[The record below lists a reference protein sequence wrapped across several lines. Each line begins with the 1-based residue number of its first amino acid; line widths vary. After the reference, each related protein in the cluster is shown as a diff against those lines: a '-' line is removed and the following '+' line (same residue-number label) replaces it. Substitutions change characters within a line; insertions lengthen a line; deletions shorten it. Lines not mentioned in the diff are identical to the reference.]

1 MKVDVFKKLIKE
13 SVREVLREELSS
25 LHIQNSIQENRT
37 VSFNSQDVD
46 MVAYRQNLAKM
57 MGLETPIVQHN
68 GYQQNQPQIKST
80 GNPYLDILAETAAT
94 VSPMELAQMGR
105 HYD

>member
-13 SVREVLREELSS
+13 AIREVLREELSQ
-25 LHIQNSIQENRT
+25 IKPTPIQENRT
-37 VSFNSQDVD
+37 MSFTTQDVD

-57 MGLETPIVQHN
+57 MGLETPPIQHN
-68 GYQQNQPQIKST
+68 TSPVKSS

>member
-13 SVREVLREELSS
+13 AVREVLREEIS
-25 LHIQNSIQENRT
+25 QMTPTPIQENKSMNFT
-37 VSFNSQDVD
+37 TQDVD

-57 MGLETPIVQHN
+57 MGLEAPLPQPN
-68 GYQQNQPQIKST
+68 GYQQTAPQIKPS

>member
-1 MKVDVFKKLIKE
+1 MNF
-13 SVREVLREELSS
+13 
-25 LHIQNSIQENRT
+25 T
-37 VSFNSQDVD
+37 TQDVD

-57 MGLETPIVQHN
+57 MGLETQPVQHN
-68 GYQQNQPQIKST
+68 TPSVKSS

>member
-1 MKVDVFKKLIKE
+1 MKHNTP
-13 SVREVLREELSS
+13 SVKSS
-25 LHIQNSIQENRT
+25 
-37 VSFNSQDVD
+37 
-46 MVAYRQNLAKM
+46 
-57 MGLETPIVQHN
+57 
-68 GYQQNQPQIKST
+68 

>member
-1 MKVDVFKKLIKE
+1 MKTDVFKKLIKE
-13 SVREVLREELSS
+13 AVREVLKEELSQ
-25 LHIQNSIQENRT
+25 IQLSPIQENRT
-37 VSFNSQDVD
+37 VSFTSQDVD
-46 MVAYRQNLAKM
+46 MVAYRQNLAKS
-57 MGLETPIVQHN
+57 MGLTPPN
-68 GYQQNQPQIKST
+68 NQPTVKST